1 MYFLK
6 LFCSFFLFYFS
17 FLCTRLYN
25 FVRKIYDMEEEDT
38 SISQK
43 FLKVGLKK
51 SKKQLSFLAPVLEV
65 FIKNTLHILTEKTKE
80 RQKSQQRLV
89 KPVPYFFLTMFRPP
103 QDIEP
108 DLLSLTVLNPLLELK
123 LHFPRN
129 RIGDVFV
136 DISSLIRRETPLCS
150 CSQ

>member
-6 LFCSFFLFYFS
+6 LFCSFFLFNF

-25 FVRKIYDMEEEDT
+25 FVRKIYYMEEEDAL
-38 SISQK
+38 ISQM
-43 FLKVGLKK
+43 FLKVGFKK
-51 SKKQLSFLAPVLEV
+51 SKKQLSFLALVLEV

-89 KPVPYFFLTMFRPP
+89 KLVPYFFFTMFRPP